1 MTWSEPLDILRVGRL
16 GKFMKHTNGSR
27 IRRYAAAPEEL
38 AGNAASA
45 LPHYYEA
52 LFSAL
57 GPRNWWP
64 AKTPFE
70 VIVGA
75 ILTQNTSWVN
85 VERAIENLRR
95 EGMLSVR
102 SIVRAP
108 LGKLEHL
115 VRPSGYFRQKA
126 RNLKAFA
133 QFLRASFGGSLTRM
147 FRAPVPELR
156 EKLLAVRGIGPE
168 TADSILLYAGRHP
181 VFVVDAYT
189 RRILER
195 HALIPGGRLTYEEIR
210 SVFETSLPRDTQLYN
225 EFHALIVDVGKKWC
239 RKKNP
244 RCEECPL
251 RPFLPV
257 EKAVLAP
264 EISPAVEALP

>member
-1 MTWSEPLDILRVGRL
+1 MTWSEPLDILRVGCH
-16 GKFMKHTNGSR
+16 GKFMKQTNGSR
-27 IRRYAAAPEEL
+27 IRRYTAASEEK
-38 AGNAASA
+38 AGDAASA
-45 LPHYYEA
+45 LPHYYDA

-57 GPRNWWP
+57 GPRRWWP

-102 SIVRAP
+102 SIERAP
-108 LGKLEHL
+108 LGKLGRL

-133 QFLRASFGGSLTRM
+133 QFLRTNFGGSLTRM
-147 FRAPVPELR
+147 FRAPVPQLR

-168 TADSILLYAGRHP
+168 TADSILLYAARHP

-195 HALIPGGRLTYEEIR
+195 HALIPGEGLTYKEIQTL
-210 SVFETSLPRDTQLYN
+210 FETSLARNAQLYN
-225 EFHALIVDVGKKWC
+225 EFHALIVEAGKKWC

-244 RCEECPL
+244 RCDECPL
-251 RPFLPV
+251 KPFLPV
-257 EKAVLAP
+257 EKAILAP
-264 EISPAVEALP
+264 EMFPAAEARP